1 LRWYKVELA
10 CSKANANTLEEILVA
25 IGAIS
30 ISMTNKSKKDIYEP
44 GVGETPLWDLV
55 NISALFEQ
63 KILEKDIASALNLI
77 EYSDLSLSELE
88 ETNWIESYQKNFQ
101 PIKFGKNLYVIP
113 SWEKSNIFDDKTFIK
128 MDPGLAF
135 GSGSHE
141 TTHLCLEYLD
151 SSSLK
156 EMTIIDYGCG
166 SGILGI
172 AALSLGAKN
181 VIAVDIDPQAIIAAN
196 ENAKINNVDKKISI
210 ISPDSLPSIEV
221 DLLIANIL
229 SNPLM
234 TLRDKFIKLIKP
246 NGRIVISGIMKKQL
260 QEVSEHYE
268 EFCNILDIR
277 ERNKWC
283 LIELE
288 QSNRMAK

>member
-234 TLRDKFIKLIKP
+234 THRDKFIELVRS

>member
-10 CSKANANTLEEILVA
+10 CSRANANILEEILVA

-44 GVGETPLWDLV
+44 GVGETPLWNLL

-63 KILEKDIASALNLI
+63 KILEKDIASALNFI
-77 EYSDLSLSELE
+77 EYSNLSISELE
-88 ETNWIESYQKNFQ
+88 EINWIESYQKNFQ
-101 PIKFGKNLYVIP
+101 PIKFGKNLYVVP
-113 SWEKSNIFDDKTFIK
+113 LWEESSKFDDKTRIK
-128 MDPGLAF
+128 MNPGLAF

-151 SSSLK
+151 SSNLK
-156 EMTIIDYGCG
+156 ESTVIDYGCG

-181 VIAVDIDPQAIIAAN
+181 VIAVDIDPQAIIATK

-210 ISPDSLPSIEV
+210 FSLDNLADIES

-234 TLRDKFIKLIKP
+234 TLRDKFIDLIKP
-246 NGRIVISGIMKKQL
+246 SGRIVISGIMKKQL
-260 QEVSEHYE
+260 LEVSKHYE
-268 EFCNILDIR
+268 EFCNIVDIK

-283 LIELE
+283 LIELIK
-288 QSNRMAK
+288 R

>member
-1 LRWYKVELA
+1 MRWYKVELA
-10 CSKANANTLEEILVA
+10 GTRANASTIEEILVA

-44 GVGETPLWDLV
+44 GVGETPLWELI

-63 KILEKDIASALNLI
+63 KILEKDIASALNII
-77 EYSDLSLSELE
+77 EYSNLSISELE

-113 SWEKSNIFDDKTFIK
+113 SWEESNKFDDKTIIR

-151 SSSLK
+151 SSNLK
-156 EMTIIDYGCG
+156 ELTVIDYGCG

-172 AALSLGAKN
+172 ATLLLGAKN
-181 VIAVDIDPQAIIAAN
+181 VIAVDIDPQAIIATK

-210 ISPDSLPSIEV
+210 VSSDSLADKEV

-234 TLRDKFIKLIKP
+234 TLRDKFIELIKP

-260 QEVSEHYE
+260 LEVSKHYE
-268 EFCNILDIR
+268 EFCTIVDVK

-283 LIELE
+283 LIELL
-288 QSNRMAK
+288 KH

>member
-10 CSKANANTLEEILVA
+10 CSRANANTLEEILVA

-30 ISMTNKSKKDIYEP
+30 ISMTSKSKKDIYEP
-44 GVGETPLWDLV
+44 GVGETPLWELI

-77 EYSDLSLSELE
+77 EYSNLSISELE

-113 SWEKSNIFDDKTFIK
+113 SWEESNKFDDKTIIR

-151 SSSLK
+151 SSNLK
-156 EMTIIDYGCG
+156 ELTVIDYGCG

-172 AALSLGAKN
+172 ATLLLGAKN
-181 VIAVDIDPQAIIAAN
+181 VIAVDIDPQAIIATK

-210 ISPDSLPSIEV
+210 VSSDSLADTEA

-234 TLRDKFIKLIKP
+234 TLRDKFIELIKS

-260 QEVSEHYE
+260 QEVSKHYE
-268 EFCNILDIR
+268 EFCNIVDIK

-283 LIELE
+283 LIELL
-288 QSNRMAK
+288 KH

>member
-10 CSKANANTLEEILVA
+10 GTRANASTIEEILVA

-44 GVGETPLWDLV
+44 GVGETPLWELI

-77 EYSDLSLSELE
+77 EYSNLSISELE

-113 SWEKSNIFDDKTFIK
+113 SWEESNKFDDKTIIK

-151 SSSLK
+151 SSNLK
-156 EMTIIDYGCG
+156 ELTVIDYGCG

-172 AALSLGAKN
+172 ATLLLGAKN
-181 VIAVDIDPQAIIAAN
+181 VIAVDIDPQAIIATK

-210 ISPDSLPSIEV
+210 VSSDSLADKEV

-234 TLRDKFIKLIKP
+234 TLRDKFIELIKP

-260 QEVSEHYE
+260 LEVSKHYE
-268 EFCNILDIR
+268 EFCTIVDVK

-283 LIELE
+283 LIELL
-288 QSNRMAK
+288 KH

>member
-1 LRWYKVELA
+1 MRWYKVELA
-10 CSKANANTLEEILVA
+10 GTRANASTIEEILVA

-44 GVGETPLWDLV
+44 GVGETPLWELI

-63 KILEKDIASALNLI
+63 KILEKDIALALNLI
-77 EYSDLSLSELE
+77 EYSNLSISELE

-113 SWEKSNIFDDKTFIK
+113 SWEESNKFDDKTIIR

-151 SSSLK
+151 SSNLK
-156 EMTIIDYGCG
+156 ELTVIDYGCG

-172 AALSLGAKN
+172 ATLLLGAKN
-181 VIAVDIDPQAIIAAN
+181 VIAVDIDPQAIIATK

-210 ISPDSLPSIEV
+210 VSSDSLADKEV

-234 TLRDKFIKLIKP
+234 TLRDKFIELIKP

-260 QEVSEHYE
+260 LEVSKHYE
-268 EFCNILDIR
+268 EFCTIVDVK

-283 LIELE
+283 LIELL
-288 QSNRMAK
+288 KH

>member
-1 LRWYKVELA
+1 LRWYKAELV
-10 CSKANANTLEEILVA
+10 CSRVNANTLEEILVA

-44 GVGETPLWDLV
+44 GVGETPLWDLI

-63 KILEKDIASALNLI
+63 KILKKDIASALNLI
-77 EYSDLSLSELE
+77 EYSDLSISELE

-101 PIKFGKNLYVIP
+101 PIKFGKNLYVVP
-113 SWEKSNIFDDKTFIK
+113 SWEESNKFADKTSIK

-151 SSSLK
+151 SSNLK
-156 EMTIIDYGCG
+156 KLTVIDYGCG

-181 VIAVDIDPQAIIAAN
+181 VIAVDIDPQAIIATK

-210 ISPDSLPSIEV
+210 VSPDSLADTEA

-234 TLRDKFIKLIKP
+234 TLRDKFIELIKS
-246 NGRIVISGIMKKQL
+246 NGRIVISGIMNKQL
-260 QEVSEHYE
+260 QEVIKHYE
-268 EFCNILDIR
+268 DFCNIVDIK

-283 LIELE
+283 LIELI
-288 QSNRMAK
+288 KC

>member
-1 LRWYKVELA
+1 
-10 CSKANANTLEEILVA
+10 
-25 IGAIS
+25 
-30 ISMTNKSKKDIYEP
+30 
-44 GVGETPLWDLV
+44 LWNLL

-63 KILEKDIASALNLI
+63 KILEKDIASALNFI
-77 EYSDLSLSELE
+77 EYSNLSISELE
-88 ETNWIESYQKNFQ
+88 EINWIESYQKNFQ
-101 PIKFGKNLYVIP
+101 PIKFGKNLYVVP
-113 SWEKSNIFDDKTFIK
+113 LWEESNKFDDKTRIK
-128 MDPGLAF
+128 MNPGLAF

-151 SSSLK
+151 SSNLK
-156 EMTIIDYGCG
+156 ESTVIDYGCG

-181 VIAVDIDPQAIIAAN
+181 VIAVDIDPQAIIATK

-210 ISPDSLPSIEV
+210 FSLDNLADIES

-234 TLRDKFIKLIKP
+234 TLRDKFIDLIKP
-246 NGRIVISGIMKKQL
+246 SGRIVISGIMKKQL
-260 QEVSEHYE
+260 LEVSKHYE
-268 EFCNILDIR
+268 EFCNIVDIK

-283 LIELE
+283 LIELIK
-288 QSNRMAK
+288 R

>member
-10 CSKANANTLEEILVA
+10 GTRANANTLEEILVS

-44 GVGETPLWDLV
+44 GVGETPLWDLI

-63 KILEKDIASALNLI
+63 KIFEKDIASALNLI
-77 EYSDLSLSELE
+77 EYSDLSISELE

-101 PIKFGKNLYVIP
+101 PIKFGKNLYVVP
-113 SWEKSNIFDDKTFIK
+113 SWENSNKFDDKTSIK

-151 SSSLK
+151 SSNLK
-156 EMTIIDYGCG
+156 ELTVIDYGCG

-181 VIAVDIDPQAIIAAN
+181 VIAVDIDPQAIIATK

-210 ISPDSLPSIEV
+210 ASSDSLADTEA

-234 TLRDKFIKLIKP
+234 TLRDKFIKLIKS

-260 QEVSEHYE
+260 LAVSKHYE
-268 EFCNILDIR
+268 EFCNIVDIK
-277 ERNKWC
+277 ERNNWC
-283 LIELE
+283 LIELL
-288 QSNRMAK
+288 KH

>member
-1 LRWYKVELA
+1 MRWYKVELA
-10 CSKANANTLEEILVA
+10 CSRANANTLEEILVA

-44 GVGETPLWDLV
+44 GVGETPLWDLI
-55 NISALFEQ
+55 NISALFED

-77 EYSDLSLSELE
+77 EYSDLSISELE

-101 PIKFGKNLYVIP
+101 PIKFGKNLCVVP
-113 SWEKSNIFDDKTFIK
+113 SWEESNKFDDKTIIK

-151 SSSLK
+151 SSNLK
-156 EMTIIDYGCG
+156 ELTVIDYGCG
-166 SGILGI
+166 SGILSI

-181 VIAVDIDPQAIIAAN
+181 VIAVDIDPQAIIATK

-210 ISPDSLPSIEV
+210 VSSDSLADTEA

-234 TLRDKFIKLIKP
+234 TLRDKFIELIKS

-260 QEVSEHYE
+260 QEVSKHYE
-268 EFCNILDIR
+268 EFCNIVDIK

-283 LIELE
+283 LIELL
-288 QSNRMAK
+288 KH

>member
-10 CSKANANTLEEILVA
+10 CSRANANTLEEILVA

-44 GVGETPLWDLV
+44 GVGETPLWDLI
-55 NISALFEQ
+55 NISALFED

-77 EYSDLSLSELE
+77 EYSDLSISELE

-101 PIKFGKNLYVIP
+101 PIKFGKNLCVVP
-113 SWEKSNIFDDKTFIK
+113 SWEESNKFDDKTIIK

-151 SSSLK
+151 SSNLK
-156 EMTIIDYGCG
+156 ELTVIDYGCG
-166 SGILGI
+166 SGILSI

-181 VIAVDIDPQAIIAAN
+181 VIAVDIDPQAIIATK

-210 ISPDSLPSIEV
+210 VSSEGLADIEA
-221 DLLIANIL
+221 DILIANIL

-234 TLRDKFIKLIKP
+234 TLRDKFIELIKS

-260 QEVSEHYE
+260 QEVSKHYE
-268 EFCNILDIR
+268 EFCNIVDIK

-283 LIELE
+283 LIELL
-288 QSNRMAK
+288 KH

>member
-1 LRWYKVELA
+1 MRWYKAELV
-10 CSKANANTLEEILVA
+10 CSRVNANTLEEILVA

-30 ISMTNKSKKDIYEP
+30 ISITNKSKKDIYEP
-44 GVGETPLWDLV
+44 GVGETPLWDLI

-77 EYSDLSLSELE
+77 EYSKLSISELE

-101 PIKFGKNLYVIP
+101 PIKFGKNLYVVP
-113 SWEKSNIFDDKTFIK
+113 SWEESNKFADKTSIK

-151 SSSLK
+151 SSNLK
-156 EMTIIDYGCG
+156 ELTVIDYGCG

-181 VIAVDIDPQAIIAAN
+181 VIAVDIDPQAIIATK

-210 ISPDSLPSIEV
+210 VSPDSLADTEA

-234 TLRDKFIKLIKP
+234 TLRDKFIELIKS
-246 NGRIVISGIMKKQL
+246 NGRIVISGIMNKQL
-260 QEVSEHYE
+260 QEVVKHYE
-268 EFCNILDIR
+268 EFCNIVDIK

-283 LIELE
+283 LIELI
-288 QSNRMAK
+288 KC

>member
-10 CSKANANTLEEILVA
+10 CSIANANTLEEILVA

-44 GVGETPLWDLV
+44 GVGETPLWDLI

-63 KILEKDIASALNLI
+63 KICEKDIVSALNLI
-77 EYSDLSLSELE
+77 EYSDLIISELE

-101 PIKFGKNLYVIP
+101 PIKFGKNLYVVP
-113 SWEKSNIFDDKTFIK
+113 SWEESNKFADKTSIK

-151 SSSLK
+151 SSNLK
-156 EMTIIDYGCG
+156 ELTVIDYGCG

-181 VIAVDIDPQAIIAAN
+181 VIAVDIDPQAITATK

-210 ISPDSLPSIEV
+210 VSSDSLADTEA

-234 TLRDKFIKLIKP
+234 ILRDKFIDLIKS

-260 QEVSEHYE
+260 LEVAKHYE
-268 EFCNILDIR
+268 EFCNIVDIK

-283 LIELE
+283 LIELL
-288 QSNRMAK
+288 KH

>member
-10 CSKANANTLEEILVA
+10 CSRANANTLEEILVA

-44 GVGETPLWDLV
+44 GVGETPLWDLI

-77 EYSDLSLSELE
+77 EYSHLSISELE

-113 SWEKSNIFDDKTFIK
+113 SWEESNKFDDKTIIR

-151 SSSLK
+151 LSNPREL
-156 EMTIIDYGCG
+156 TVIDYGCG

-181 VIAVDIDPQAIIAAN
+181 VIAVDIDPQAVIATK
-196 ENAKINNVDKKISI
+196 ENAKINNVDKKINVVS
-210 ISPDSLPSIEV
+210 SASLADIKA

-234 TLRDKFIKLIKP
+234 ILRDKFIELIKP
-246 NGRIVISGIMKKQL
+246 NRKIVISGIMKKQL
-260 QEVSEHYE
+260 QEVLNHYE
-268 EFCNILDIR
+268 GFCNIVAIK

-283 LIELE
+283 LIELL
-288 QSNRMAK
+288 KI

>member
-1 LRWYKVELA
+1 MRWYKVELA
-10 CSKANANTLEEILVA
+10 GTRANASTIEEILVA

-44 GVGETPLWDLV
+44 GVGETPLWELI

-77 EYSDLSLSELE
+77 EYSNLSISELE

-113 SWEKSNIFDDKTFIK
+113 SWEESNKFDDKTIIR

-151 SSSLK
+151 SSNLK
-156 EMTIIDYGCG
+156 ELTVIDYGCG

-172 AALSLGAKN
+172 ATLLLGAKN
-181 VIAVDIDPQAIIAAN
+181 VIAVDIDPQAIIATK

-210 ISPDSLPSIEV
+210 VSSDSLADKEV

-234 TLRDKFIKLIKP
+234 TLRDKFIELIKP

-260 QEVSEHYE
+260 LEVSKHYE
-268 EFCNILDIR
+268 EFCTIVDVKEI
-277 ERNKWC
+277 NKWC
-283 LIELE
+283 LIELL
-288 QSNRMAK
+288 KH

>member
-1 LRWYKVELA
+1 MFR
-10 CSKANANTLEEILVA
+10 
-25 IGAIS
+25 
-30 ISMTNKSKKDIYEP
+30 
-44 GVGETPLWDLV
+44 
-55 NISALFEQ
+55 
-63 KILEKDIASALNLI
+63 
-77 EYSDLSLSELE
+77 
-88 ETNWIESYQKNFQ
+88 
-101 PIKFGKNLYVIP
+101 IP
-113 SWEKSNIFDDKTFIK
+113 RFIN
-128 MDPGLAF
+128 
-135 GSGSHE
+135 
-141 TTHLCLEYLD
+141 
-151 SSSLK
+151 LK
-156 EMTIIDYGCG
+156 ELTVIDYGCG

-172 AALSLGAKN
+172 ATLLLGAKN

-234 TLRDKFIKLIKP
+234 THRDKFIELVRS

>member
-10 CSKANANTLEEILVA
+10 CSRANANTLEEILVA

-44 GVGETPLWDLV
+44 GVGETPLWDLI
-55 NISALFEQ
+55 NISALFED

-77 EYSDLSLSELE
+77 EHSDLSISELE

-101 PIKFGKNLYVIP
+101 PIKFGKNLCVVP
-113 SWEKSNIFDDKTFIK
+113 SWEESNKFDDKTIIK

-151 SSSLK
+151 SSNLK
-156 EMTIIDYGCG
+156 ELTVIDYGCG
-166 SGILGI
+166 SGILSI

-181 VIAVDIDPQAIIAAN
+181 VIAVDIDPQAIIATK

-210 ISPDSLPSIEV
+210 VSSDSLADKEV

-234 TLRDKFIKLIKP
+234 TLRDKFIELIKP

-260 QEVSEHYE
+260 LEVSKHYE
-268 EFCNILDIR
+268 EFCTIVDVK

-283 LIELE
+283 LIELL
-288 QSNRMAK
+288 KH

>member
-1 LRWYKVELA
+1 LRWYKAELV
-10 CSKANANTLEEILVA
+10 CSRVNANTLEEILVA

-44 GVGETPLWDLV
+44 GVGETPLWDLI

-63 KILEKDIASALNLI
+63 KILKKDIASALNLI
-77 EYSDLSLSELE
+77 EYSDLIISELE

-101 PIKFGKNLYVIP
+101 PIKFGKNLYVVP
-113 SWEKSNIFDDKTFIK
+113 SWEESNKFADKTSIK

-151 SSSLK
+151 SSNLK
-156 EMTIIDYGCG
+156 KLTVIDYGCG

-181 VIAVDIDPQAIIAAN
+181 VIAVDIDPQAIIATK

-210 ISPDSLPSIEV
+210 VSPDSLADTEA

-234 TLRDKFIKLIKP
+234 TLRDKFIELIKS
-246 NGRIVISGIMKKQL
+246 NGRIVISGIMNKQL
-260 QEVSEHYE
+260 QEVIKHYE
-268 EFCNILDIR
+268 DFCNIVDIK

-283 LIELE
+283 LIELI
-288 QSNRMAK
+288 KC

>member
-10 CSKANANTLEEILVA
+10 CSRANANILEEILVA

-44 GVGETPLWDLV
+44 GVGETPLWNLL

-63 KILEKDIASALNLI
+63 KILEKDIASALNFI
-77 EYSDLSLSELE
+77 EYSNLSISELE
-88 ETNWIESYQKNFQ
+88 EINWIESYQKNFQ
-101 PIKFGKNLYVIP
+101 PIKFGKNLYVVP
-113 SWEKSNIFDDKTFIK
+113 LWEESSKFDDKTRIK
-128 MDPGLAF
+128 MNPGLAF

-151 SSSLK
+151 SSNLK
-156 EMTIIDYGCG
+156 ESTVIDYGCG

-181 VIAVDIDPQAIIAAN
+181 VIAVDIDPQAIIATK

-210 ISPDSLPSIEV
+210 FSLDNLADIES

-234 TLRDKFIKLIKP
+234 TLRDKFINLIKP
-246 NGRIVISGIMKKQL
+246 SGRIVISGIMKKQL
-260 QEVSEHYE
+260 LEVSKHYE
-268 EFCNILDIR
+268 EFCNIVDIK

-283 LIELE
+283 LIELIK
-288 QSNRMAK
+288 R

>member
-1 LRWYKVELA
+1 MRWYKVELA
-10 CSKANANTLEEILVA
+10 GTRANASTIEEILVA

-44 GVGETPLWDLV
+44 GVGETPLWELI

-63 KILEKDIASALNLI
+63 KILEKDIALALNLI
-77 EYSDLSLSELE
+77 EYSNLSISELE

-113 SWEKSNIFDDKTFIK
+113 SWEESNKFDDKTIIR

-151 SSSLK
+151 SSNLK
-156 EMTIIDYGCG
+156 ELTVIDYGCG

-172 AALSLGAKN
+172 ATLLLGAKN
-181 VIAVDIDPQAIIAAN
+181 VIAVDIDPQAIIATK

-210 ISPDSLPSIEV
+210 VSSDSLADKEV

-234 TLRDKFIKLIKP
+234 TLRDKFIELIKP

-260 QEVSEHYE
+260 LEVSKHYE
-268 EFCNILDIR
+268 EFCTIVDVKEI
-277 ERNKWC
+277 NKWC
-283 LIELE
+283 LIELL
-288 QSNRMAK
+288 KH

>member
-1 LRWYKVELA
+1 MKWHKVELT
-10 CSKANANTLEEILVA
+10 CSRANANTLEEILVA

-44 GVGETPLWDLV
+44 GVGETPLWDLI
-55 NISALFEQ
+55 NISALFEE
-63 KILEKDIASALNLI
+63 KILEKDVASALNLI
-77 EYSDLSLSELE
+77 EYSDLSISELE
-88 ETNWIESYQKNFQ
+88 EINWIESYQKNFQ
-101 PIKFGKNLYVIP
+101 PIKFGINLYVVP
-113 SWEKSNIFDDKTFIK
+113 SWNESDKFDYKTSIK
-128 MDPGLAF
+128 LDPGLAF

-151 SSSLK
+151 SSNLK
-156 EMTIIDYGCG
+156 ELTVIDYGCG

-172 AALSLGAKN
+172 AALLLGAKN
-181 VIAVDIDPQAIIAAN
+181 VIAVDIDPQAINATK

-210 ISPDSLPSIEV
+210 VSSEGLADIEA
-221 DLLIANIL
+221 DILIANIL

-234 TLRDKFIKLIKP
+234 TLRDKFIELIKS

-260 QEVSEHYE
+260 QEVSKHYE
-268 EFCNILDIR
+268 EFCNIVDIK

-283 LIELE
+283 LIELLK
-288 QSNRMAK
+288 R

>member
-10 CSKANANTLEEILVA
+10 GTRANASTIEEILVA

-44 GVGETPLWDLV
+44 GVGETPLWELI

-77 EYSDLSLSELE
+77 EYSNLSISELE

-113 SWEKSNIFDDKTFIK
+113 SWEESNKFDDKTIIR

-151 SSSLK
+151 SSNLK
-156 EMTIIDYGCG
+156 ELTVIDYGCG

-172 AALSLGAKN
+172 ATLLLGAKN
-181 VIAVDIDPQAIIAAN
+181 VIAVDIDPQAIIATK

-210 ISPDSLPSIEV
+210 VSSDSLADKEV

-234 TLRDKFIKLIKP
+234 TLRDKFIELIKP

-260 QEVSEHYE
+260 LEVSKHYE
-268 EFCNILDIR
+268 EFCTIVDVK

-283 LIELE
+283 LIELL
-288 QSNRMAK
+288 KH

>member
-1 LRWYKVELA
+1 
-10 CSKANANTLEEILVA
+10 
-25 IGAIS
+25 
-30 ISMTNKSKKDIYEP
+30 
-44 GVGETPLWDLV
+44 
-55 NISALFEQ
+55 
-63 KILEKDIASALNLI
+63 
-77 EYSDLSLSELE
+77 
-88 ETNWIESYQKNFQ
+88 
-101 PIKFGKNLYVIP
+101 
-113 SWEKSNIFDDKTFIK
+113 